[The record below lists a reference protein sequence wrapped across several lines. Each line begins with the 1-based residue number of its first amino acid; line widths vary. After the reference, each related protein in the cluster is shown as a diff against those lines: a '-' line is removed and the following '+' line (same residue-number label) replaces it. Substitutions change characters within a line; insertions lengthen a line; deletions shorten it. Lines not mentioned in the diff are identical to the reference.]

1 MGLMNL
7 NPGLSRRQLID
18 YFSSGCKSKDAWKI
32 GTEHE
37 KIGFCVDTFKPIPY
51 EGKRSIRQL
60 LESLATEGWEL
71 IREGDHPI
79 ALRRNGA
86 SITLEPGGQLELS
99 GAPLAS
105 AHDTCQ
111 ETGEHLKFLRR
122 AMTQLGIGFL
132 SLGSQPKWPQEDIPW
147 MPKERYRVMRSYM
160 PKVGQSG
167 LDMMLRTAT
176 VQVNL
181 DFSSEQDMARK
192 MRVGVCLQPLVTALY
207 AASPFVNG
215 RPSGYLSYRA
225 LCWQDTDPARTGIP
239 AAIFKDDFGFEQY
252 ADWALDAPMYFVI
265 RDGRYI
271 DCSGQSFHDFLKG
284 RLPALPGE
292 LPTLADWELH
302 LTTVYPDVRLK
313 QYIEMRGA
321 DAGPRAWICSL
332 PALWKGLLYSK
343 ESLDKAWEMISSW
356 THKEVTCLSQAA
368 AKSAL
373 QTPFRDTTVLSL
385 CKEMLDIAE
394 EGLTHQNIQNS
405 IGQNETIFLKPLQ
418 ETVVSGR
425 TQAEIWLEAYTG
437 RWHEDID
444 AIFVE
449 ATHP

>member
-1 MGLMNL
+1 MNIHH
-7 NPGLSRRQLID
+7 GLSREQLVE
-18 YFSSGCKSKDAWKI
+18 YFASGCKPKHAWRI

-37 KIGFCVDTFKPIPY
+37 KIGFCMDTFKPIPY
-51 EGKRSIRQL
+51 EGKRSIRRL
-60 LESLATEGWEL
+60 LELLATEGWRL
-71 IREGDHPI
+71 IREGNLPI

-86 SITLEPGGQLELS
+86 NITLEPGGQLELS
-99 GAPLAS
+99 GAPLNS
-105 AHDTCQ
+105 AHETCQ

-122 AMTQLGIGFL
+122 AMAQLGIGFL

-147 MPKERYRVMRSYM
+147 MPKDRYQIMRSYM
-160 PKVGQSG
+160 PKVGKSG
-167 LDMMLRTAT
+167 LNMMLRTAT

-207 AASPFVNG
+207 AASPFVDG
-215 RPSGYLSYRA
+215 KPSGYLSYRA
-225 LCWQDTDPARTGIP
+225 LCWQDTDLDRTGIP
-239 AAIFKDDFGFEQY
+239 SVIFKDDFGFEHY

-265 RDGRYI
+265 RGDRYI
-271 DCSGQSFHDFLKG
+271 DCSGQSFRDFLKG
-284 RLPALPGE
+284 KLPALPGE
-292 LPTLADWELH
+292 LPTLTDWELH

-332 PALWKGLLYSK
+332 PALWKGLLYDK
-343 ESLDKAWEMISSW
+343 DALDKTWEMIADW
-356 THKEVTCLSQAA
+356 THKEVICLRRAV

-373 QTPFRDTTVLSL
+373 QTPFRDTTALSL
-385 CKEMLDIAE
+385 CKKMLNIAE
-394 EGLTHQNIQNS
+394 DGLAHQNIQNS
-405 IGQNETIFLKPLQ
+405 RGQNETIFLKPLK
-418 ETVVSGR
+418 ETVTSEK
-425 TQAEIWLEAYTG
+425 TQSEIWLEAYTG

-444 AIFVE
+444 AIFAE